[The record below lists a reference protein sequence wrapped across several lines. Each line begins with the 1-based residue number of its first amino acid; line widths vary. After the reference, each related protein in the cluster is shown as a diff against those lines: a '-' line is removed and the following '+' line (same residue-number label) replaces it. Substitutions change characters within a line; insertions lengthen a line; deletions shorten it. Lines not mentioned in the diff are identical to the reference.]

1 MKWRPVLRSDVN
13 CERPLKKLNIFN
25 VFRSRV
31 IKLILETR
39 QTQYRL
45 GKTSFVYLKIRQTY
59 ARGVQLEEI
68 LSGVARLFSCIYNF
82 SKYLQNGFITRTSYD
97 MDGALDQISFY
108 DLWAKLRKNPSNL
121 WVGFFGPLLFSNLKK
136 VYLMRGQTLFKVN

>member
-1 MKWRPVLRSDVN
+1 MLRSDVN

-82 SKYLQNGFITRTSYD
+82 SKYLQNGFITKTSYD

-108 DLWAKLRKNPSNL
+108 DL
-121 WVGFFGPLLFSNLKK
+121 
-136 VYLMRGQTLFKVN
+136 